1 MEDRVQSHA
10 CRGDRMTRGRRRRAA
25 MIAFTMVG
33 IGFLAPVLLVNAV
46 ATAAV
51 TGTRST
57 PSTTVPFARR
67 RAIAKAPTQRR
78 PRRLR
83 KVVHVARSTTTSS
96 PSSTSTTS
104 TTSTTVARK
113 PSRAN
118 TRRGAGRRANRTVAA
133 RPVSAHHSGVSPLTL
148 ILALMV
154 VAPLGIL
161 GLGLVGSELGSTRSR
176 HRRKTV
182 GIPPQP

>member
-1 MEDRVQSHA
+1 
-10 CRGDRMTRGRRRRAA
+10 

-33 IGFLAPVLLVNAV
+33 LGLVGPVLLVNAV

-51 TGTRST
+51 TGTRSA
-57 PSTTVPFARR
+57 PSTTVPLARR

-96 PSSTSTTS
+96 PSSTSTR

-113 PSRAN
+113 PSPAN
-118 TRRGAGRRANRTVAA
+118 TRRAARGRANRTVAA
-133 RPVSAHHSGVSPLTL
+133 RPVSAHHSGVSPLTV
-148 ILALMV
+148 ILVLMV

-176 HRRKTV
+176 HRRKSV

>member
-1 MEDRVQSHA
+1 
-10 CRGDRMTRGRRRRAA
+10 

-33 IGFLAPVLLVNAV
+33 IGLLAPVLLVNAV

-51 TGTRST
+51 TGTRSA
-57 PSTTVPFARR
+57 PSTTVPLARR
-67 RAIAKAPTQRR
+67 RAIAKAPAQRR

-104 TTSTTVARK
+104 TTVARK
-113 PSRAN
+113 PSPAN
-118 TRRGAGRRANRTVAA
+118 ARRGAGGRANRTVAA
-133 RPVSAHHSGVSPLTL
+133 RPVSAHHSGVSPLTV
-148 ILALMV
+148 ILTLMV

-176 HRRKTV
+176 HRRKSV